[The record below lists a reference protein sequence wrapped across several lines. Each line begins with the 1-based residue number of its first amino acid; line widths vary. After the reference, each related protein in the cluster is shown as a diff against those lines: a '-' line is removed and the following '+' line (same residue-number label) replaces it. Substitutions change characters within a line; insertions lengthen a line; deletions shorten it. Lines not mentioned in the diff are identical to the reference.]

1 MKKFFSMM
9 LAGVLAFSLVG
20 CGSKGGE
27 VKGDNEVKV
36 GQEGSDKV
44 DSVETG
50 SSEDITLTAW
60 CWDPSF
66 NGAALQ
72 KAEEIYKRDNPNVN
86 LEIVDMGKIDLEQ
99 KLNTNLASGVTKGL
113 PDIILVNDSNIQ
125 KFVKSY
131 PDAFADFTGKLD
143 LSQFSQYKTDILTV
157 DNKVYGVPFDIGVT
171 GMFYRRDY
179 LEEAG
184 FTPEDLENITWDEYI
199 EIGKVVKEKTGVHMM
214 TVNPN
219 EEALISVILQSAG
232 SWYIT
237 EDNKGNF
244 VDNPVM
250 TETMRIYK
258 EFVDS
263 GISKPVT
270 GWSEFVGSFNA
281 GEVATVVS
289 GVWQVASIMD
299 EPSQSGKWGVAP
311 TPRLDI
317 EGGTNASNEGG
328 SSWFVI
334 DSSDNKDVAIDF
346 LAKTLGGSRELYEA
360 FLDENGGVGSFIP
373 AFDTPA
379 YAKEDEFFGGQKIYE
394 DFANWSTKVPGI
406 TLGMYTQ
413 ESKDALKNE
422 LPSIMQGADIAEALD
437 KAQKVFEQL
446 VQ

>member
-9 LAGVLAFSLVG
+9 LVCVLVFSLVG
-20 CGSKGGE
+20 CGSKEDTSKGSQGGE
-27 VKGDNEVKV
+27 EVAK
-36 GQEGSDKV
+36 QE
-44 DSVETG
+44 
-50 SSEDITLTAW
+50 SSEKGASSSDGEEVTLTAW

-72 KAEEIYKRDNPNVN
+72 QAEAIYKENNPNVT

-99 KLNTNLASGVTKGL
+99 KLNTNLASGITKGL
-113 PDIILVNDSNIQ
+113 PDIVLVNDSNIQ

-131 PDAFADFTGKLD
+131 PGAFADFTGNLD
-143 LSQFSQYKTDILTV
+143 ISQFSSYKTDILTV
-157 DNKVYGVPFDIGVT
+157 DGKLYGVPFDIGVT

-184 FTPEDLENITWDEYI
+184 FTPEDLNNITWDEYI
-199 EIGKVVKEKTGVHMM
+199 EIGKVIGEKVGVHMM

-219 EEALISVILQSAG
+219 EEALISVMLQSAE

-237 EDNKGNF
+237 PENQGNF
-244 VDNPVM
+244 VGNPVM
-250 TETMRIYK
+250 KETMRLYK

-289 GVWQVASIMD
+289 GVWQIASIMD

-317 EGGTNASNEGG
+317 EGGVNASNEGG
-328 SSWFVI
+328 SSWFVM
-334 DSSDNKDVAIDF
+334 DSSENKEAAIDF
-346 LAKTLGGSRELYEA
+346 LVSTIGGSSEFYES
-360 FLDENGGVGSFIP
+360 FLEDSGGVGSYIP

-379 YAKEDEFFGGQKIYE
+379 YAKEDTFFAGQKVYE

-413 ESKDALKNE
+413 EAKDALKNE
-422 LPSIMQGADIAEALD
+422 LPGIIQGTDIDAALED
-437 KAQKVFEQL
+437 AQKVFEQL